1 MLVGRRVLR
10 VKVNGLTNTS
20 MTFPTINFK
29 FNDLAEA
36 QALADVVEQ
45 KCTTLEKYIHDHQA
59 VTCDVEFEKVA
70 PQQNGQVHRVEAN
83 LQVDGTL
90 FRAVATE
97 ESFEK
102 AIDEVREEL
111 DRELRKAKERQET
124 LMKQG
129 GREAKAQMLEV
140 E

>member
-1 MLVGRRVLR
+1 MLVGQRVSR
-10 VKVNGLTNTS
+10 VKVNGLTNTD

-29 FNDLAEA
+29 FNDLNEA

-45 KCTTLEKYIHDHQA
+45 KCITLGKYIHDHQA
-59 VTCDVEFEKVA
+59 VTCDIEFEKVA
-70 PQQNGQVHRVEAN
+70 PQQNGQVHRVEVN